1 MKSWIKRS
9 FKRQQFVCFLAVAL
23 LPLLVTCTFLTQI
36 VQIKVENDKQK
47 EIVQTGENIDEALIE
62 VFESLGETADLVA
75 NHAQIVSMIDE
86 TGTWVRSKTY
96 ELFYSITM
104 PMREY
109 AIFDILNR
117 EGRCVYSTGSLSGNI
132 ENGTY
137 WGVLKAAQENKGQL
151 VFQRADFLEED
162 DNLCLRG
169 ARSISDSKGNIIG
182 YLVIRINEKHFDA
195 ILQKNINSQIG
206 IVILDSHWKTVYS
219 TGIAKEGQIGEV
231 LRERLLAGERLEYQY
246 NKNDILISSL
256 EGTGMIRVML
266 YPEAFSSSIVQA
278 MYSVIIF
285 MAISGFVLCL
295 LVANRMSISLSRP
308 IMRMNDAMHKV
319 QEGDLKTRIPVDR
332 QDELGQMSE
341 NFNIMVKKLDVYMQ
355 EQVRIQQKLNES
367 QIAMMQAQMNP
378 HFLYNT
384 LDTMKWLAK
393 ANHVPEIATMSTGLA
408 RILRTSISKKQFI
421 YLKEEIEL
429 VTSYAQI
436 QKIRYNDRFQFQM
449 IMPQEL
455 AECIVPK
462 LVIQPIVEN
471 ALIHGLEEC
480 DYGYIEVQ
488 IYQSNCDS
496 ICIEVKDNGCGIR
509 EDVMENINQKSWEKL
524 SGHIGLF
531 NIDTIIRLH
540 YGEQY
545 GLQVRKNQEQGTLV
559 TIRLPINWK

>member
-195 ILQKNINSQIG
+195 ILQNNINSQIG

>member
-195 ILQKNINSQIG
+195 ILQKNMNSQIG
-206 IVILDSHWKTVYS
+206 IAILDSHWKTVYS
-219 TGIAKEGQIGEV
+219 TGIAKEWQIGEV

-524 SGHIGLF
+524 SGHIGLY

>member
-524 SGHIGLF
+524 SGHIGLY